1 MQQLEQVVRRLE
13 REGRYPERL
22 ILTKEGMDGA
32 TVRSMLDEASAL
44 GMTLARLPRLTEFKS
59 GTGDRIEVRP
69 VDVEDLLGRPQ
80 TPLDRSLSV
89 SDILS
94 SDPSDLLERFPSYV
108 IDNVEYVFGNRG
120 AEQALLHIYN
130 LVAESGRRMLLTAAY
145 PPARFEIQLPDLRSR
160 LRAAPVVGIGA
171 PDDNLIRAVVVKLF
185 VDRQLMVDDSVINYL
200 FARMERSFDAAR
212 RLVERID
219 EESLRNKQKISI
231 PLVRRVLQQD
241 TSTENP

>member
-1 MQQLEQVVRRLE
+1 MIESRQLVLDFKHSMALT
-13 REGRYPERL
+13 REDFLVTDINREAVDWLDRWPRWPAPALVLHGPTGCGKTH
-22 ILTKEGMDGA
+22 LTQLFL
-32 TVRSMLDEASAL
+32 S
-44 GMTLARLPRLTEFKS
+44 
-59 GTGDRIEVRP
+59 
-69 VDVEDLLGRPQ
+69 Q
-80 TPLDRSLSV
+80 TQGRSLSV